1 MCPEVSVNSPWSQSC
16 GCCKS
21 GGLCCAVLRPVHGAE
36 ISAGAEDDDRR
47 QGGAVQLC
55 GRTGA
60 TWRPA
65 LRRLQEVAARSRLR
79 HQQPMAGRQLTSHS
93 TLLLLL
99 LFSSSYLNKAVV
111 GQCLLQASFGGGEV
125 PPSPPKNLQFPL
137 LWIFFS
143 AGTCDESRIHHGN
156 ILLVDIQHRK
166 LLVIKLPQGCKFM
179 PKMHHNTFGGRRG
192 PAGRAYP
199 LPRPRSVTTYFT
211 FLR

>member
-1 MCPEVSVNSPWSQSC
+1 VCPEVSVNSPWSQSC
-16 GCCKS
+16 GCCKF
-21 GGLCCAVLRPVHGAE
+21 GGWCCAVLRPLHGAE

-99 LFSSSYLNKAVV
+99 LLFSSSYLNKAVV
-111 GQCLLQASFGGGEV
+111 GQCLLQASFGEGKF
-125 PPSPPKNLQFPL
+125 PP
-137 LWIFFS
+137 
-143 AGTCDESRIHHGN
+143 
-156 ILLVDIQHRK
+156 
-166 LLVIKLPQGCKFM
+166 LPQKTYNSPCYESFFRPGHAM
-179 PKMHHNTFGGRRG
+179 NHEYITETF
-192 PAGRAYP
+192 
-199 LPRPRSVTTYFT
+199 F
-211 FLR
+211 